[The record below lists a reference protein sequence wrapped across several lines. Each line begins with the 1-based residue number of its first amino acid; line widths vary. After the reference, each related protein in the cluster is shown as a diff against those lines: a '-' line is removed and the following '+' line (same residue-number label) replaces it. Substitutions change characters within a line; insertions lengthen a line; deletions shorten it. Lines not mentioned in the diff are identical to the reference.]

1 MNKTG
6 IGAYGEYLAE
16 KYLKKQGYKIVA
28 KNCKFAGCELD
39 IVCILPKKVQ
49 KKQIKNKYKTGVI
62 KTKKLANYLIDSLED
77 VMVFIEV
84 KYSSTRI
91 YGEPMERVDITK
103 QRQIT
108 KAAQGFINKNQI
120 KMPCRFDCV
129 SIVGTEITH
138 VENAFEANI

>member
-16 KYLKKQGYKIVA
+16 KFFKKNGYKIVA

-49 KKQIKNKYKTGVI
+49 KKQIKHKYKNGII
-62 KTKKLANYLIDSLED
+62 KTKMLAKYLIDSIED
-77 VMVFIEV
+77 IMVFVEV

-91 YGEPMERVDITK
+91 FGEPMERVDLTK
-103 QRQIT
+103 QRQIA
-108 KAAQGFINKNQI
+108 KAAQGFLNKNQI
-120 KMPCRFDCV
+120 KLPCRFDCV
-129 SIVGTEITH
+129 SIVGSEITH
-138 VENAFEANI
+138 IENAFEVSF